1 MLKTLSLVTVGAT
14 MMALGTVA
22 QAEAASIIQPQ
33 SVSTDLGVSST
44 FFDLDRAIDQSGLT
58 ATYTSGVTDFASY
71 LSGNPEHDFL
81 GNSYYSKDSAPG
93 SVTFDLG
100 NVFDLDGMAMWG
112 TSSLFTAR
120 NFDLFASETGN
131 DGSFVGLGSFLQDYE
146 TGLDTAQVFDFAPTT
161 AQFIRMDI
169 KDSYLNTNRAGIGE
183 VAFRAAAA
191 TPEPESVPE
200 PATIFGLLT
209 TLGLG
214 ALSAKKTS
222 KNAEG
227 K

>member
-1 MLKTLSLVTVGAT
+1 MFKTLSLVTVGAT
-14 MMALGTVA
+14 VMALGSIA

-33 SVSTDLGVSST
+33 SASTDLGE
-44 FFDLDRAIDQSGLT
+44 FIALDGAINQVGLS

-71 LSGNPEHDFL
+71 LSGNPTHNFL
-81 GNSYYSKDSAPG
+81 PGSWVSAASAPG

-100 NVFDLDGMAMWG
+100 DIFDLDGMAMWG
-112 TSSLFTAR
+112 TAGVLSAT
-120 NFDLFASETGN
+120 NFDLFASETG
-131 DGSFVGLGSFLQDYE
+131 DTGSFVGLGSFLQDFE
-146 TGLDTAQVFDFAPTT
+146 SGTDTAQVFDFAPTT

-169 KDSYLNTNRAGIGE
+169 QDSYQASNSVGIGE
-183 VAFRAAAA
+183 VAFRAAVA